1 VSANYTLQKAVGE
14 SGDYFFWDRDMN
26 KGVQDWDRTHTLN
39 LSIVW
44 EVPVGKG
51 HALGGDWNGLT
62 NAVLGGWQ
70 FNANQVW
77 QSGLPFSVNYAGASA
92 DRDTG
97 GNNRPNVSGDIEILG
112 GRDQYFDV
120 TPIGES
126 GSPYTRPAVGTFG
139 TMERNALR
147 GPGYRRTDASLF
159 KRVSV
164 GGTRALE
171 LRIEAVNIFN
181 NVNLGN
187 PDSEIGTPT
196 DPRTNAGRISSTAF
210 GNGDLQRNFQFGV
223 KFIF

>member
-1 VSANYTLQKAVGE
+1 
-14 SGDYFFWDRDMN
+14 
-26 KGVQDWDRTHTLN
+26 
-39 LSIVW
+39 
-44 EVPVGKG
+44 
-51 HALGGDWNGLT
+51 
-62 NAVLGGWQ
+62 
-70 FNANQVW
+70 
-77 QSGLPFSVNYAGASA
+77 
-92 DRDTG
+92 
-97 GNNRPNVSGDIEILG
+97 
-112 GRDQYFDV
+112 
-120 TPIGES
+120 
-126 GSPYTRPAVGTFG
+126 
-139 TMERNALR
+139 MERNALR